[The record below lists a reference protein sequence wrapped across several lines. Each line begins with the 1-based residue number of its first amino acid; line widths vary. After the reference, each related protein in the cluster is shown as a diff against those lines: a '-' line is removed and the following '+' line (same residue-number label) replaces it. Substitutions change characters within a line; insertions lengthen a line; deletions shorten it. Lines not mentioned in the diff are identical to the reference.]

1 MTEKNR
7 WIWFKVNNKHTKTTS
22 WQCSDVGIF
31 NYELLS
37 LFKCHCWFWSWFCP
51 SPFLLPVYNLKLQH
65 RCVVKCI
72 NVLSFYRISC
82 LYLGTACCWVRQH
95 VKDDKPMEFNY
106 SEKQRGTVISP
117 SSIFLRL
124 DFFQKSFLKNIFIHQ
139 GLHQPHFTYFA
150 SNLFILEELL
160 NLNFMRILKMLSR
173 QEKYHKKVIK
183 DIWYMNQV
191 LFFLLKFIGAMP
203 DHLLQERFYVGIG
216 ICILIPS
223 RHLLIL
229 SQQRKHHKILW
240 YMFKVDNKDTRTM
253 SMTSPWCI
261 FSQVWT
267 NFCLNNVFMFL
278 LLTLD
283 KSGENPGSNH
293 FQLTNILKC
302 ARTSEETIVCKCI
315 NT

>member
-72 NVLSFYRISC
+72 NVLSFYHISC

-124 DFFQKSFLKNIFIHQ
+124 DFFQKSFLKNTFIHH
-139 GLHQPHFTYFA
+139 GLHQPYFTYFA
-150 SNLFILEELL
+150 GNLFILEELL

-173 QEKYHKKVIK
+173 QEKYHKK
-183 DIWYMNQV
+183 
-191 LFFLLKFIGAMP
+191 
-203 DHLLQERFYVGIG
+203 
-216 ICILIPS
+216 S
-223 RHLLIL
+223 
-229 SQQRKHHKILW
+229 
-240 YMFKVDNKDTRTM
+240 
-253 SMTSPWCI
+253 
-261 FSQVWT
+261 
-267 NFCLNNVFMFL
+267 
-278 LLTLD
+278 
-283 KSGENPGSNH
+283 
-293 FQLTNILKC
+293 
-302 ARTSEETIVCKCI
+302 
-315 NT
+315 